1 MSSTPFT
8 PPRVKFSP
16 DRRGSVA
23 IWGSDASSLSY
34 FLINK
39 SISLQG
45 MLTSHT
51 SPDDFQNSM
60 QTMVN
65 LLGVSRTVRKE
76 YNDQLKAWK
85 ADKANNKKP

>member
-1 MSSTPFT
+1 
-8 PPRVKFSP
+8 
-16 DRRGSVA
+16 
-23 IWGSDASSLSY
+23 
-34 FLINK
+34 
-39 SISLQG
+39 